1 MVSSCAPWW
10 VPRSDFIGGRAAVR
24 WSPTS
29 VTWSCKDVPHRTAHT
44 PDPSR
49 GGEDKYRYRDELG
62 RRVVD
67 IRRPA
72 IGRNDEKAT
81 AHQHNDG
88 DRVGDP
94 TEHLPEAARHR
105 RRRGCCYCLRL
116 SDGGGG
122 GLSVAGAEGCY
133 LLKGGER
140 LFVLCGL
147 EPLEHCHY
155 SPLCF
160 LRVFACRGRC
170 IEQDR
175 MS

>member
-72 IGRNDEKAT
+72 SGRNEEKAT
-81 AHQHNDG
+81 ARQHNDG

-105 RRRGCCYCLRL
+105 GSRADGIPPVSRGRQLRRPPRQRLAARQLTGRL
-116 SDGGGG
+116 S
-122 GLSVAGAEGCY
+122 
-133 LLKGGER
+133 
-140 LFVLCGL
+140 
-147 EPLEHCHY
+147 
-155 SPLCF
+155 
-160 LRVFACRGRC
+160 
-170 IEQDR
+170 
-175 MS
+175 